1 MKARKNDEKIRSK
14 NAQSRVSAKKSSGEQ
29 VAEQE
34 TEYQR
39 THQDTSISG
48 TPQMG
53 GSRAESKLA
62 GRTPNQS
69 RSQQTIINDMVN
81 VEGEEEPEAQNA
93 GGGQSRVRANQQ
105 DDNGSR
111 GRDGSSVRGRES
123 GQVRGED
130 AGGSDK
136 EQGISNRSSRD
147 EVQRQQ
153 KVAPG
158 RTKSK
163 SMRNS
168 DQRRAS

>member
-1 MKARKNDEKIRSK
+1 MKVRKSDEKTRNK
-14 NAQSRVSAKKSSGEQ
+14 NTQSRVSAKKSAGEQ

-39 THQDTSISG
+39 THQDTSTRG
-48 TPQMG
+48 MPQMG

-69 RSQQTIINDMVN
+69 KSQQTIANDMVN
-81 VEGEEEPEAQNA
+81 VEGEEEPESQNA

-105 DDNGSR
+105 DNGPR

-130 AGGSDK
+130 AGGSEK
-136 EQGISNRSSRD
+136 EQGISNRSSRQ
-147 EVQRQQ
+147 EVLRQQ

-158 RTKSK
+158 RAKSK
-163 SMRNS
+163 SLRHP

>member
-1 MKARKNDEKIRSK
+1 MKARKAAEKTKTR

-39 THQDTSISG
+39 SHQDTSDRG
-48 TPQMG
+48 TPQG
-53 GSRAESKLA
+53 GSSRAESKVA
-62 GRTPNQS
+62 ARVPNQS
-69 RSQQTIINDMVN
+69 KSQQTVINELVN
-81 VEGEEEPEAQNA
+81 LEGEEEPVSQNA
-93 GGGQSRVRANQQ
+93 GGGQPRVRANQQ
-105 DDNGSR
+105 TNGPR

-130 AGGSDK
+130 AGGWEN
-136 EQGISNRSSRD
+136 EQGITNRSARQ

-158 RTKSK
+158 RAKAKS
-163 SMRNS
+163 SRSTN
-168 DQRRAS
+168 QRRAS

>member
-1 MKARKNDEKIRSK
+1 MKARKNDETKRNNK

-48 TPQMG
+48 MPQMG

-62 GRTPNQS
+62 GRAPNQS
-69 RSQQTIINDMVN
+69 KSQQTIINDIVN
-81 VEGEEEPEAQNA
+81 VEGEEEPESQNA

-105 DDNGSR
+105 NNSPR

-123 GQVRGED
+123 GQVRGEGT
-130 AGGSDK
+130 GGSEN
-136 EQGISNRSSRD
+136 EQGISNRSSRQ
-147 EVQRQQ
+147 EIQRQQ

-158 RTKSK
+158 RAKAES
-163 SMRNS
+163 SRNT
-168 DQRRAS
+168 QRRAS

>member
-1 MKARKNDEKIRSK
+1 MKARKTNQTTKNK
-14 NAQSRVSAKKSSGEQ
+14 NAQSRVSAKKSPGEQ

-34 TEYQR
+34 TDYQR

-48 TPQMG
+48 APQAG

-62 GRTPNQS
+62 GRAPNQS
-69 RSQQTIINDMVN
+69 KSQQTIINDLVN

-93 GGGQSRVRANQQ
+93 GGGQSRLRANQQ
-105 DDNGSR
+105 GNSPR

-130 AGGSDK
+130 AAGSDQ
-136 EQGISNRSSRD
+136 EQGITNRSSRQ

-158 RTKSK
+158 RAKIKS
-163 SMRNS
+163 SRSTN
-168 DQRRAS
+168 QRRAS

>member
-1 MKARKNDEKIRSK
+1 MKARKNDEKTRNK
-14 NAQSRVSAKKSSGEQ
+14 NAQSRVSAKNSSGEQ

-39 THQDTSISG
+39 THQDTSVSG

-62 GRTPNQS
+62 ERAPNQS
-69 RSQQTIINDMVN
+69 KSQQTISNDMVN

-105 DDNGSR
+105 DNGPR

-158 RTKSK
+158 RAKSK
-163 SMRNS
+163 STRNS
-168 DQRRAS
+168 NQRRAS

>member
-1 MKARKNDEKIRSK
+1 MKARKNDEKTRNK

-48 TPQMG
+48 MPQMG

-62 GRTPNQS
+62 GRAPNQS
-69 RSQQTIINDMVN
+69 KSQQTIINDIVN
-81 VEGEEEPEAQNA
+81 VEGEEEPESQNA

-105 DDNGSR
+105 DNGPR
-111 GRDGSSVRGRES
+111 GRDSSSVRGRDS

-136 EQGISNRSSRD
+136 EQGISNRSSRQ

-153 KVAPG
+153 KVTPG
-158 RTKSK
+158 RTKSE
-163 SMRNS
+163 SMRS
-168 DQRRAS
+168 PSQRRAG

>member
-1 MKARKNDEKIRSK
+1 MKARKNDEKTRNK
-14 NAQSRVSAKKSSGEQ
+14 NAQPRVSAKKSSGEQ

-62 GRTPNQS
+62 GRAPNQS
-69 RSQQTIINDMVN
+69 KSQQTIINDIVN

-105 DDNGSR
+105 DHGL
-111 GRDGSSVRGRES
+111 RGRENS
-123 GQVRGED
+123 SVRGED

-136 EQGISNRSSRD
+136 EQGISNRSSHQ

-158 RTKSK
+158 RTKSQ

-168 DQRRAS
+168 NQRRAG